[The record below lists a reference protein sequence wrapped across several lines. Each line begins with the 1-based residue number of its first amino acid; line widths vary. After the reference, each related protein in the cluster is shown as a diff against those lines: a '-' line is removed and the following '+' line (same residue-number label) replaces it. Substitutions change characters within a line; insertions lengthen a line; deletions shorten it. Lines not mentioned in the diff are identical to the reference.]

1 MTSSSRA
8 DTAQLG
14 AVDHTIQHEAT
25 DAEPS
30 EQDSDASTQHQTF
43 SYGSTTSS
51 RSSFSAM
58 GRLAQNMKPKPPAEK
73 DIQALKS
80 FDVALDQKILDRF
93 TLVHDCIEGP
103 LLKHISKSGAKKCS
117 MSIRLMVLGSS
128 QEVAKPYIVVLA
140 SQDQCKRVQN
150 FEFLAYG
157 RPPEKKGD
165 EAEIEV
171 LAPLGDNDPSI
182 LPFTYCGTPITVRHQ
197 SGYEARATLGGILR
211 VDYENGEFQLYGLT
225 AGHVIEGSGG
235 ENSSSSIDH
244 EDGSSGEPWSDSDSG
259 SDSDTETDCSS
270 NLFMNA
276 DILATSKP
284 VEQLPCQEPC
294 TDPWYSPWS
303 WRLGTIKTPSAKTSN
318 ESKNQLI
325 DGPNR
330 NLDWALIEL
339 DSYAPNLLP
348 SMSKTGDV
356 LSLELKPPSFCTDH
370 DKKGH
375 GVRAL
380 MISGSEGPK
389 AGFISALPSRLLL
402 SPGTGFVDAMI
413 INLDECQGLFGP
425 DSSLFSK
432 IYTDAHK
439 DVVDGDSG
447 SWVVDEYS
455 LEVYGHIVAAD
466 AFGGGYL
473 IPIQDTMSDIQR
485 NLKVASVSLPSTTCI
500 GTKNASKDPH
510 PLGWFLKLTSQD
522 LYKEKDPQI

>member
-1 MTSSSRA
+1 
-8 DTAQLG
+8 
-14 AVDHTIQHEAT
+14 
-25 DAEPS
+25 
-30 EQDSDASTQHQTF
+30 
-43 SYGSTTSS
+43 
-51 RSSFSAM
+51 
-58 GRLAQNMKPKPPAEK
+58 MKPKTPAEK
-73 DIQALKS
+73 DVQALKS
-80 FDVALDQKILDRF
+80 FDIALDQKILDRF

-140 SQDQCKRVQN
+140 SQDQCKRIQN
-150 FEFLAYG
+150 FFKKQAVRAIYQHLDSTLPSFEFLAYG

-165 EAEIEV
+165 EAVIEV

-225 AGHVIEGSGG
+225 AGHVIKGSGG
-235 ENSSSSIDH
+235 ENSSLSIDH
-244 EDGSSGEPWSDSDSG
+244 EDESSGEPWSDSDSG
-259 SDSDTETDCSS
+259 SDSDTETDRSS
-270 NLFMNA
+270 NLFVNT

-284 VEQLPCQEPC
+284 VEPLSCQEPC
-294 TDPWYSPWS
+294 TDPWSSPWS
-303 WRLGTIKTPSAKTSN
+303 WRLGTIKTPSAAKTSN
-318 ESKNQLI
+318 ESKNQLV

-375 GVRAL
+375 GMRAL

-402 SPGTGFVDAMI
+402 SPGTDFVDAMI

-425 DSSLFSK
+425 DSSLFFK

-439 DVVDGDSG
+439 EVVDGDSG

-500 GTKNASKDPH
+500 GTKNATKDPH
-510 PLGWFLKLTSQD
+510 PLGWFLKLTSRD
-522 LYKEKDPQI
+522 LYKGKDPQM